1 MPAYGVA
8 QAGYNVGANLGLNLR
23 AVYPGD
29 DYVLFNAETVAT
41 GSASVAFVRAM
52 APGATQTAMTF
63 SIDWA
68 ATPTGSTAVIQASN
82 TDLDAD
88 YVTVGTFT
96 ANAQHDVYT
105 DVAQSA
111 FYRAKV
117 TTYAA
122 GGACTVKVQR

>member
-8 QAGYNVGANLGLNLR
+8 QAGFNVGANLGLNLR

-29 DYVLFNAETVAT
+29 DYTLFNAEVVAT
-41 GSASVAFVRAM
+41 GSTSVAFVRAM
-52 APGATQTAMTF
+52 APNATQTAMTF

-68 ATPTGSTAVIQASN
+68 AVPTGSTIVIQASN

-88 YVTVGTFT
+88 YVTVYTST
-96 ANAQHDVYT
+96 ALQHDLYT
-105 DVAQSA
+105 DVGQSA

-122 GGACTVKVQR
+122 GGVCTVKVQR